1 MGFLPPKAVPSM
13 WDQGGG
19 IGFIYVGSETA
30 GAVPFSWD
38 REPDFGIIYV
48 GRNNPLADAKGG
60 VLKKTAP
67 H

>member
-1 MGFLPPKAVPSM
+1 M